1 MQYKLL
7 CTDNEW
13 LPKEDGGI
21 RLWNETN
28 IGTPRVF
35 NGDLMALK
43 LEKMRGH
50 NEVCKGLGGFLNL
63 WNGMANDD
71 LSREFR
77 RKIELVKYY
86 CRGMKTA
93 LDEPLPS
100 EDCLR
105 DTGFG

>member
-7 CTDNEW
+7 CTNNEW

-28 IGTPRVF
+28 IGTPRVR
-35 NGDLMALK
+35 NGNPMALK
-43 LEKMRGH
+43 PEKMHGH
-50 NEVCKGLGGFLNL
+50 DEVCKGLGGFLNL

-71 LSREFR
+71 LSGEFR
-77 RKIELVKYY
+77 RKIEHVKYY
-86 CRGMKTA
+86 WRGVKIA

-100 EDCLR
+100 EDRLR
-105 DTGFG
+105 NGF